1 MVIFDL
7 EHLEEVN
14 EENLVLGGDGAQFVG
29 STSGAILGF
38 ANGSGSASVTSTSIS
53 NLSGVINQFLVTFG
67 TTITGFTSPF

>member
-7 EHLEEVN
+7 EHLEEVS

-38 ANGSGSASVTSTSIS
+38 ANGGGSTSVTSTSIS
-53 NLSGVINQFLVTFG
+53 NLSGVINSFLVTFG
-67 TTITGFTSPF
+67 TTITGFTLPT